1 MAKETGWKPIPL
13 SLKIVSVFLIL
24 WILGSLLAIS
34 GRYQE
39 GLPLLGVWVS
49 GLLAA
54 TIVFLLDIVGPV
66 TFLYALW
73 NRKSWG
79 LPIAYGYLGIFVINH
94 IVALFIFKEQLGL
107 MPILIPSLVNLVF
120 LIVIYKK
127 RDYLM

>member
-13 SLKIVSVFLIL
+13 PLKIVSFFLIL

-54 TIVFLLDIVGPV
+54 TVVLLLDIIGPLA
-66 TFLYALW
+66 FLYALW